1 MDYPQSEDDKQDKLG
16 LIAGIFGIARNLLG
30 LILNRF
36 ELALIELSELGN
48 HIAKFV
54 FIVALAMVALWF
66 FLAFGTIVVVY
77 LAWQVWGWKTLLFFA
92 ILFAVITLAL
102 GIYALRMIKN
112 GDLSMTITSEEL
124 QKDKETLL

>member
-1 MDYPQSEDDKQDKLG
+1 MDYPESEDKQDKLG
-16 LIAGIFGIARNLLG
+16 LVAGIFGIARNLLG

-36 ELALIELSELGN
+36 ELALLELSELSG

-54 FIVALAMVALWF
+54 FVVALAMVALWF
-66 FLAFGTIVVVY
+66 FVAFGTVLVVY
-77 LAWQVWGWKTLLFFA
+77 LAWQVWGWKILLFFA

-102 GIYALRMIKN
+102 GLYAWLMLKK
-112 GDLSMTITSEEL
+112 GDLTMTLTSAEL

>member
-1 MDYPQSEDDKQDKLG
+1 MDYPQSDDKQDKLG
-16 LIAGIFGIARNLLG
+16 LIAGVFGIARNLLG

-36 ELALIELSELGN
+36 ELALLELSELGN

-66 FLAFGTIVVVY
+66 FVAFGTILVVY

-92 ILFAVITLAL
+92 IVFAIITLAL
-102 GIYALRMIKN
+102 GLYAWRMMKN